1 MRALWRAIVRT
12 IFWSYERGSWP
23 YDVLVA
29 AILVFVLLTPRGWFH
44 DRPQDGA
51 SSSSSVQLVAEDSD
65 ARTRTYRLDAAVLS
79 PPKRATKPTP
89 ELERETHDILSRT
102 VDDLRDSTFQVV
114 RIDPALS
121 SDGSVSYY
129 DVTVRQ

>member
-1 MRALWRAIVRT
+1 M
-12 IFWSYERGSWP
+12 
-23 YDVLVA
+23 LVA
-29 AILVFVLLTPRGWFH
+29 VILVFVLLTPRGWFH
-44 DRPQDGA
+44 DRPQAGSG
-51 SSSSSVQLVAEDSD
+51 SSSSIQLVAQDSD
-65 ARTRTYRLDAAVLS
+65 AGTRTYRLEAAALS
-79 PPKRATKPTP
+79 PQKRTAKPTP

-121 SDGSVSYY
+121 NDGSVSYY